1 MLFRRVPLF
10 AAPWTVAHQA
20 SLSMG
25 FPRREYWSELP
36 GPSPGDL
43 PDPGIEPVSPAL
55 ASGFFP
61 AESPGKPL
69 ICVILAQLLCKLG
82 INISILYMRKCLKE
96 SVQLSLSQESC
107 RLKNLDPCLSSLLFH
122 NPVVFSSP
130 PPAQGAV
137 ALLAGIFHY
146 HRLGE
151 GEPLGMR
158 LNTLQCVRKPFPTHR
173 IAQPQAPTVPRSRNP
188 HLVSLH

>member
-1 MLFRRVPLF
+1 
-10 AAPWTVAHQA
+10 
-20 SLSMG
+20 MG
-25 FPRREYWSELP
+25 FPRWEYWSELP

-96 SVQLSLSQESC
+96 SVQLSLSHESC
-107 RLKNLDPCLSSLLFH
+107 RLKNLDPCLSSLLFQ
-122 NPVVFSSP
+122 NPVVFSRP
-130 PPAQGAV
+130 PPAPGSCGAIGWHFLLSQV
-137 ALLAGIFHY
+137 GGGGAARDEAEHPAMCETALPHPQNCPAPSSNSAEVQKPPSGFTALKLSFLAPRDKTTFH
-146 HRLGE
+146 
-151 GEPLGMR
+151 
-158 LNTLQCVRKPFPTHR
+158 
-173 IAQPQAPTVPRSRNP
+173 
-188 HLVSLH
+188 